1 MATLKN
7 MMDAMIATS
16 SVIDTVSSVIMANA
30 HVAKMDL
37 YWIKSSNVNLF
48 AEMVSE
54 LS

>member
-1 MATLKN
+1 MATLKI

-16 SVIDTVSSVIMANA
+16 SVIDTVSTVIMDNA

-37 YWIKSSNVNLF
+37 YWIKIQNVKLF
-48 AEMVSE
+48 VEMVRE